1 MTTLAKPNQTS
12 PKDIQ
17 WLFEGFSPP
26 PPSPSPPSPHPPSP
40 SPSPPS
46 PYYQLQE
53 RGFARLGRVK
63 NMGAISPTA
72 LTLKMTRR

>member
-26 PPSPSPPSPHPPSP
+26 PPP

-46 PYYQLQE
+46 PPSPSPYYQLLE
-53 RGFARLGRVK
+53 RGFARLGHVK
-63 NMGAISPTA
+63 NF
-72 LTLKMTRR
+72 